1 MLCKHEVIGS
11 NPFTSTKIATTIE
24 GGVAQLGEHV
34 LRKHG
39 VVGSSPIT
47 STKVAVDLNR
57 FEKRDLFRSDAV
69 RNDECQ
75 SSKTK

>member
-1 MLCKHEVIGS
+1 M
-11 NPFTSTKIATTIE
+11 
-24 GGVAQLGEHV
+24 

-47 STKVAVDLNR
+47 STKIAIDLNR
-57 FEKRDLFRSDAV
+57 LKLMIYLDLAQV
-69 RNDECQ
+69 R

>member
-1 MLCKHEVIGS
+1 M
-11 NPFTSTKIATTIE
+11 
-24 GGVAQLGEHV
+24 

-39 VVGSSPIT
+39 VVGSNPIT
-47 STKVAVDLNR
+47 STKIAVDLNR